1 VEEPA
6 AEISGHVQT
15 ETSDD
20 VFMALPGVV
29 AATEPL
35 SGEQPPGESLPG
47 STAEDA
53 SAVSA
58 PGGAGTDGDE
68 FDGELPEPPDNVRE
82 AGRLVPDH
90 WLGLVDP
97 GWSGPDTPPHWA
109 VMGQWRSDADGEIVG
124 WRDNPEYRPSP
135 VMLGW
140 PEPTDPVDS
149 AMQLAAT
156 RYGPGEDLARALATA
171 EVAVLVHPD
180 GSPVTAATPEG
191 APVVPVY
198 TAQPHLSAAGR
209 MASEVL
215 SVDRLLERLPEGH
228 QLYLNPGGPVPA
240 LVETEFLLSAM
251 AESRQDVTGVDE
263 GPTASA

>member
-1 VEEPA
+1 
-6 AEISGHVQT
+6 
-15 ETSDD
+15 
-20 VFMALPGVV
+20 MALPGVV
-29 AATEPL
+29 AAPQPL
-35 SGEQPPGESLPG
+35 SGEWPPGEPFPEPVRPG
-47 STAEDA
+47 DSPDGGTPAEADGAEDGFA
-53 SAVSA
+53 
-58 PGGAGTDGDE
+58 TE
-68 FDGELPEPPDNVRE
+68 MPEPPENVRE

-97 GWSGPDTPPHWA
+97 GWPGTDTPPHWA
-109 VMGQWRSDADGEIVG
+109 VMGQWRSDPDGEIVG

-140 PEPTDPVDS
+140 PEPTDPVDT

-171 EVAVLVHPD
+171 EVAVLVLPD
-180 GSPVTAATPEG
+180 GTPVTAATPEG
-191 APVVPVY
+191 TPVVPVY

-215 SVDRLLERLPEGH
+215 SVDRLLERLPDGH

-240 LVETEFLLSAM
+240 LVETEFLLAAM
-251 AESRQDVTGVDE
+251 AEAEEAGAGADAGLTS
-263 GPTASA
+263 PA

>member
-1 VEEPA
+1 M
-6 AEISGHVQT
+6 T
-15 ETSDD
+15 METSDD
-20 VFMALPGVV
+20 AFMALPGVV
-29 AATEPL
+29 AAPQPL
-35 SGEQPPGESLPG
+35 SGESLPG
-47 STAEDA
+47 VPLPEDSE
-53 SAVSA
+53 SAAVVGPPADADSA
-58 PGGAGTDGDE
+58 GDDLDTE
-68 FDGELPEPPDNVRE
+68 MPEPPENVRE

-97 GWSGPDTPPHWA
+97 GWAGSETPPHWA

-140 PEPTDPVDS
+140 PEPTDPVDT

-156 RYGPGEDLARALATA
+156 RYGPGEDLARALAGA

-180 GSPVTAATPEG
+180 GSPVTASTPEG
-191 APVVPVY
+191 TPVVPVY

-209 MASEVL
+209 MAFEVL
-215 SVDRLLERLPEGH
+215 PADRLLERLPEGH

-240 LVETEFLLSAM
+240 LVETEFLLAALADTGQPSGDVSDESMSA
-251 AESRQDVTGVDE
+251 SF
-263 GPTASA
+263 